1 MKYLVVIDMQNDF
14 ITGTLGTAE
23 AQEIVENVCKKIE
36 TCRNKGYEIL
46 ATRDTHFGE
55 DDPVEVRRYS
65 NTQEGRK
72 LPVAHCVKDTKGWEI
87 EEQVKKA
94 LGDVRIFDKYT
105 FGSEELV
112 SYLKQQEPEEIELA
126 GLCTDICV
134 VSNGLLLKAAM
145 PEVPIKVDKNC
156 VAGVTPDSNQAAL
169 TTIAMCQIEII

>member
-36 TCRNKGYEIL
+36 MCRNKGYKIL

-55 DDPVEVRRYS
+55 DDPVEARRYS

-72 LPVAHCVKDTKGWEI
+72 LPVAHCVKDTEGWEI
-87 EEQVKKA
+87 EKQVKKA
-94 LGDVRIFDKYT
+94 LGDARIFDKYT
-105 FGSEELV
+105 FGSEKLV

-145 PEVPIKVDKNC
+145 PEVPIKVEKAC
-156 VAGVTPDSNQAAL
+156 VAGVTPESNEAAL
-169 TTIAMCQIEII
+169 TTMTMCQIEII

>member
-14 ITGTLGTAE
+14 ITGALGTRE

-36 TCRNKGYEIL
+36 KCRACGYEIL

-55 DDPVEVRRYS
+55 DDPVEARRYS
-65 NTQEGRK
+65 NTQEGAK
-72 LPVAHCVKDTKGWEI
+72 LPVAHCIKDTQGWEI
-87 EEQVKKA
+87 EEEIKKA
-94 LGDVRIFDKYT
+94 LGEVRIFDKYT
-105 FGSEELV
+105 FGSEKLV
-112 SYLKQQEPEEIELA
+112 AYLKEQKPEEIELA

-145 PEVPIKVDKNC
+145 PEVPIKVDKSC

-169 TTIAMCQIEII
+169 TTMTMCQIEII